1 MASRSKKGQTD
12 TLHAG
17 NEVDPKVDAI
27 LAAHGPG
34 SSIGMPDP
42 ALREAQKAMELSAI
56 GKRQPRLDGPQK
68 VSGRSLFTDDVQLPG
83 MLWGKVLRSRY
94 AHARITRIDASKAL
108 AMPGVK
114 VVVTG
119 EDSTDV
125 FVNEYEPAICKGVAH
140 YIGEEIAAVAA
151 IDEVTAEEA
160 LDLIEVDYEPLPS
173 VSTLKKALRPNA
185 PQINP
190 YYVGNVAS
198 DNTDD
203 YGDPDKALAEADL
216 ILENKFTTHPTH
228 NCYSEFHAVL
238 VDYSFP
244 NKLTM
249 YTPTQSGYLFQNK
262 LSQAF
267 GLSNSQI
274 RIVHLN
280 TGGAFTGRGLL
291 RPHHYIAAI
300 LSRKACRP
308 VKIFSTGDEE
318 FLTCRA
324 GGSNDYVVKTAVTR
338 DGKLKGIEVDAAM
351 DCGAHAA
358 GLSYLSAMAGNYQAR
373 LFKIDGLRFHRRCVI
388 TNQRPNFFH
397 HGGMMTG
404 LNAALMQQL
413 THAAQAIG
421 KDPIDFILDNA
432 VDEGFTDLV
441 GGTFASCGLQECLE
455 KVRAASGWKD
465 KYGKLPPHHGIG
477 VAIGA
482 MASGV
487 KGAFKH
493 DTSAAMVKV
502 AEDGIVTLY
511 TGIPD
516 MGQGTHTTMAIITA
530 EVLGCNAEDIRLVA
544 GDTDTAPLDVGA
556 FTQRGT
562 FTTGNAVRN
571 AALDA
576 RDQIAKV
583 AAEALDVAES
593 ELVFRN
599 RKIFAKSD
607 PEKSIDFGD
616 ATYGGLH
623 SKEGRFVMGR
633 GFFNSPLKYG
643 TLAWS
648 FGAQVAEVKVDPE
661 TGEVEV
667 IKMTVAHDL
676 GRAINPLAVEGQIDG
691 QVFSGMSQMLYE
703 ECATDDGQFLNPS
716 RLEYKMPRTYEMPEV
731 EYHIVES
738 IDPYGPFGAK
748 EVGEGPIV
756 VTVGAIATAV
766 SNAVG
771 AYVPEMPMTPWKVLR
786 VIRQQQRKAQRAAA
800 DRVTAA

>member
-1 MASRSKKGQTD
+1 MASRSEKSQT
-12 TLHAG
+12 TQHQAG
-17 NEVDPKVDAI
+17 NEVNSKVDAI
-27 LAAHGPG
+27 LAAHGPD
-34 SSIGMPDP
+34 SNIGMPDP
-42 ALREAQKAMELSAI
+42 ALREAQKAMELGAI

-68 VSGRSLFTDDVQLPG
+68 VSGRSLFTDAIRLPG
-83 MLWGKVLRSRY
+83 MLWGKILRSRY
-94 AHARITRIDASKAL
+94 AHARIAHIAVSKAL
-108 AMPGVK
+108 ALPGVK
-114 VVVTG
+114 AVVTG
-119 EDSTDV
+119 DDSADV
-125 FVNEYEPAICKGVAH
+125 FVNEYEPAICKGVVR
-140 YIGEEIAAVAA
+140 YIGEEVAAVAA

-160 LDLIEVDYEPLPS
+160 LELIEVDYEPLPA
-173 VSTLKKALRPNA
+173 VATLRKALRPNA

-198 DNTDD
+198 DNIDD

-238 VDYSFP
+238 VDYSFSD
-244 NKLTM
+244 KLTM
-249 YTPTQSGYLFQNK
+249 YTPTQSGYLFQNR
-262 LSQAF
+262 L
-267 GLSNSQI
+267 SQI

-300 LSRKACRP
+300 LSRKTCRP

-338 DGKLKGIEVDAAM
+338 NGKLKGFEVDAAM

-413 THAAQAIG
+413 THAAQAID
-421 KDPIDFILDNA
+421 KDPIDFFLDNA

-441 GGTFASCGLQECLE
+441 GGTFASCGLQDCLE
-455 KVRAASGWKD
+455 KVRVASGWND
-465 KYGKLPPHHGIG
+465 KYGKLPPYHGIG

-487 KGAFKH
+487 KGAFRH
-493 DTSAAMVKV
+493 DTSAAMIKV

-516 MGQGTHTTMAIITA
+516 MGQGTHTTMAIIAA

-544 GDTDTAPLDVGA
+544 GDTDITPLDVGA

-562 FTTGNAVRN
+562 FTTGNAVRK

-583 AAEALDVAES
+583 AAETLGVAEAD
-593 ELVFRN
+593 LAFRD
-599 RKIFAKSD
+599 RKIFAKKN
-607 PEKSIDFGD
+607 PGKSMDFGK
-616 ATYGGLH
+616 AAYGCLH
-623 SKEGRFVMGR
+623 SKEGRFIMGR

-648 FGAQVAEVKVDPE
+648 FGSQVAEVKVDPE
-661 TGEVEV
+661 TGEVQL

-691 QVFSGMSQMLYE
+691 QVFSGMSQTLYE

-716 RLEYKMPRTYEMPEV
+716 RLEYKMPRAYEMPEV
-731 EYHIVES
+731 EYIIVES

-771 AYVPEMPMTPWKVLR
+771 AYIPEIPMTPWKVLR
-786 VIRQQQRKAQRAAA
+786 VIRQQQRKARRAPA
-800 DRVTAA
+800 DQITAA

>member
-1 MASRSKKGQTD
+1 MVSDSKTKGG
-12 TLHAG
+12 L
-17 NEVDPKVDAI
+17 VDAF
-27 LAAHGPG
+27 ADRDMG
-34 SSIGMPDP
+34 SGGLGMPDP
-42 ALREAQKAMELSAI
+42 QLQSRQKAMELSVI

-68 VSGRSLFTDDVQLPG
+68 VSGRSLFTDDIRLPG
-83 MLWGKVLRSRY
+83 MLYGKILRSRH
-94 AHARITRIDASKAL
+94 AHARILNIDASKAL
-108 AMPGVK
+108 ALPGVK
-114 VVVTG
+114 AVVTG
-119 EDSTDV
+119 EDSTGV
-125 FVNEYEPAICKGVAH
+125 FVNQYEPAICKGVAQ

-151 IDEVTAEEA
+151 IDEITAEEA
-160 LDLIEVDYEPLPS
+160 LELIEVEYEPLPAVTS
-173 VSTLKKALRPNA
+173 IRTALKSGA

-190 YYVGNVAS
+190 FHEGNIAGH
-198 DNTDD
+198 NIDD
-203 YGDPDKALAEADL
+203 YGDPDKAFAEADL
-216 ILENKFTTHPTH
+216 ILEDKFSTHPTH
-228 NCYSEFHAVL
+228 NLYSEFHVAL
-238 VDYSFP
+238 VDWSFP
-244 NKLTM
+244 DKLTM

-267 GLSNSQI
+267 GLTSSQI

-291 RPHHYIAAI
+291 RPHHYIAAL
-300 LSRKACRP
+300 LSRKTCRP
-308 VKIFSTGDEE
+308 VKIFSAGDEE

-324 GGSNDYVVKTAVTR
+324 GGDNDYVVRTAITN
-338 DGKLKGIEVDAAM
+338 DGVIKGFEIEGTM

-373 LFKIDGLRFHRRCVI
+373 LFKIVGLRFNRKCVI

-404 LNAALMQQL
+404 LNGALMQQL
-413 THAAQAIG
+413 NRAALAIG
-421 KDPIDFILDNA
+421 HDPIDLFLANA
-432 VDEGFTDLV
+432 AEQGFTDLI
-441 GGTFASCGLQECLE
+441 GGTFASCGLKECLE
-455 KVRAASGWKD
+455 KVRDRSGWND
-465 KYGKLPPHHGIG
+465 KYGKLPPYHGIG

-530 EVLGCNAEDIRLVA
+530 EVLGCAAEDVQLVA
-544 GDTDTAPLDVGA
+544 GDTETTPMDVGA

-562 FTTGNAVRN
+562 FTTGNAVRI
-571 AALDA
+571 AATDA
-576 RDQIAKV
+576 RDQIATV
-583 AAEALDVAES
+583 AAKHLGVEPD
-593 ELVFRN
+593 ELVFRD
-599 RKIFAKSD
+599 RKILVGADRSKSM
-607 PEKSIDFGD
+607 PFRE
-616 ATYGGLH
+616 ATFKCLH
-623 SKEGRFVMGR
+623 SREGRFVMGN
-633 GFFNSPLKYG
+633 GFYNSPLKHG

-648 FGAQVAEVKVDPE
+648 FGAQVAEVEVDPE
-661 TGEVEV
+661 TGAVTLKK
-667 IKMTVAHDL
+667 ITVAHDL

-691 QVFSGMSQMLYE
+691 QVFSGMSQTLYE
-703 ECATDDGQFLNPS
+703 ECETDDGQFLNPS

-731 EYHIVES
+731 EYIIVES

-756 VTVGAIATAV
+756 VTVGAIAAAV

-771 AYVPEMPMTPWKVLR
+771 EFMPEMPMTPWKVLR
-786 VIRQQQRKAQRAAA
+786 VIRQKKPG
-800 DRVTAA
+800 TYPE